1 MKSFIIE
8 EPYSTTLIEKNIPSP
23 EEGEVLLK
31 INRIG
36 LCGTD
41 LSTFTGKNPLV
52 EYPRI
57 PGHEISAVV
66 EQVTSQ
72 VPSDIREGM
81 EVTVYPYSS
90 CGTCAACRRGR
101 TNCCRYN
108 ETLGVQRDGALQE
121 FFTISWQNLIP
132 SENLSHAELA
142 LVEPLSIGMHAVERG
157 EIAPEDT
164 VGVFGCGVV
173 GLSVISGAKFTGAT
187 VVAID
192 IDDGKLA
199 IAKQCGAAHV
209 INSAKADLGM
219 TLNDITKGHGPE
231 VMVEAVGSP
240 QTFRAAV
247 DEVAFA
253 GRVVYIGYTRDPVEY
268 DTQYFVKK
276 ELDIRGS
283 RNAMRDDI
291 HRVMEIL
298 RSGEFPVEKVLTASV
313 PLSQAAESLRAWSD
327 APQAYTKIQVSFEE

>member
-1 MKSFIIE
+1 MKSFVIE
-8 EPYSTTLIEKNIPSP
+8 EPHRAILMDRDIPSP
-23 EEGEVLLK
+23 GEGEVLLR
-31 INRIG
+31 ITRIG

-41 LSTFTGKNPLV
+41 LSTFNGKNPLV
-52 EYPRI
+52 KYPRI
-57 PGHEISAVV
+57 PGHEISAIV
-66 EQVTSQ
+66 EQITSQ

-81 EVTVYPYSS
+81 AVIVYPYSS

-121 FFTISWQNLIP
+121 FFPVSWQSLIP
-132 SENLSHAELA
+132 SEEFSPAELA
-142 LVEPLSIGMHAVERG
+142 LVEPLSIGMHAVDRG
-157 EIAPEDT
+157 AITSDDT
-164 VGVFGCGVV
+164 VGIFGCGVV
-173 GLSVISGAKFTGAT
+173 GLSAISGAGFTGAT

-192 IDDGKLA
+192 IDDNKLE
-199 IAKQCGAAHV
+199 IARQCGATHI
-209 INSAKADLGM
+209 INSERENLSGA
-219 TLNDITKGHGPE
+219 LNELTNDHGPE
-231 VMVEAVGSP
+231 VMIEAVGSP

-253 GRVVYIGYTRDPVEY
+253 GRVIYIGYTRDPVEY
-268 DTQYFVKK
+268 DTQFFVKK

-283 RNAMRDDI
+283 RNATRDDF

-298 RSGEFPVEKVLTASV
+298 RSGQFPVEKVLSATV
-313 PLSQAAESLRAWSD
+313 PLSQAVESLQGWSD